1 MIPKCKGEGC
11 RVRNRCARHTKPMG
25 PYLLW
30 EYQVIPPHDI
40 KKRKHGCDERLNKR
54 DWRSLARHE

>member
-1 MIPKCKGEGC
+1 MGAGAVRVITKCRGEGC
-11 RVRNRCARHTKPMG
+11 RVRNRCTRHTTPMG

-40 KKRKHGCDERLNKR
+40 KQRKRGCEHFT
-54 DWRSLARHE
+54 RSKV